1 MSLFDAYR
9 QKLDA
14 QVDELSARLA
24 LGRAKAKQLSADSK
38 IAAYEELA
46 ATEEKLSALKAKLA
60 SAAAAG
66 EGAWQDLKGGLDF
79 AWTEVRDASSRA
91 LKRFE

>member
-14 QVDELSARLA
+14 QVEELSARIA
-24 LGRAKAKQLSADSK
+24 LGRAKAKQLSADTK

-46 ATEEKLSALKAKLA
+46 ATEEKIATLKAKLT
-60 SAAAAG
+60 SATTAG
-66 EGAWQDLKGGLDF
+66 EGAWQDLKGGLDS